1 MDIAGDRRA
10 QSVQVG
16 VVILFGFLVLAF
28 AGYQATV
35 VPQQNGEVE
44 FNHFEE
50 VETQVSELR
59 SDAMDAAA
67 DERSRSVDVD
77 LGTRYP
83 ARSIAVNPSPVS
95 GSLRTSN
102 VGAVEVNSLGTDAS
116 ALCSDSGAS
125 PIESRSVV
133 YRPNYNQY
141 REARNVTFENT
152 FVARGFQNGNRYGP
166 QSLVVPDADGT
177 TEINLQVLTGSL
189 SGSGE
194 ETRTVNLYPSRT
206 FEQTFSVTSQ
216 FSIVVPSR
224 VPPSEWEDELLS
236 EAIDQGVVVDVTDAD
251 DGDTDRVRI
260 HFDPVSDYA
269 VSCSVVGLNAQPAY
283 VPPSSSGSAGSGGPG
298 SGDGAYAT
306 VWQSPAGQ
314 TGTSSCNEE
323 DCTFD
328 AGAGGTLT
336 LTADTEPTAD
346 DTDVVFAVNNTSVA
360 TVTPETDTTG
370 PEGEASTDLTPITD
384 GVVKVYASSGGS
396 GDAINVTVTN
406 AGGAGAG
413 QVVFEDQDDDVLR
426 TTDGNGGLT
435 TISTSHGDITA
446 LGPSETDYTG
456 DGTADVPFV
465 ENNRLYY
472 VNASGSPQVVDSS
485 GVVDGSRLGIGDW
498 DGDLTVEVTYVRNG
512 YLWQVEYGE
521 SPEPLCQNGN
531 TNCSDAQKYDASAV
545 SGVGDYATSVVGN
558 ELVYVDSSDAIRY
571 VNTQSGGSIPTG
583 ATVETANAVS
593 PPADFNNDGALEVA
607 YVDNTQSTISLVNSS
622 GPAGQITGINKAGYY
637 SLGAMDWKGSAT
649 GTPAVIYV
657 ETGANKLYYADAT
670 DGSNGKLTN
679 ENGQDEKAKT
689 DSDVT

>member
-50 VETQVSELR
+50 VGTQVSELR

-166 QSLVVPDADGT
+166 QSLVVPDAGGT

-194 ETRTVNLYPSRT
+194 ETTTVNLYPSRT
-206 FEQTFSVTSQ
+206 FERTFSVTSQ

-283 VPPSSSGSAGSGGPG
+283 VPPSSSGSGGSGGPG

-396 GDAINVTVTN
+396 GDAINVTISN
-406 AGGAGAG
+406 AGGGVG
-413 QVVFEDQDDDVLR
+413 NSLR
-426 TTDGNGGLT
+426 SASVEN
-435 TISTSHGDITA
+435 
-446 LGPSETDYTG
+446 LGTG
-456 DGTADVPFV
+456 DSEQDLTFTLDRDLTSGETVTIDLSDPQAANQVDYRSATASADTTGRATFTARDTTNAEITYTAYGS
-465 ENNRLYY
+465 ENEGDT
-472 VNASGSPQVVDSS
+472 VTVMISGFDASGPQAANNSP
-485 GVVDGSRLGIGDW
+485 
-498 DGDLTVEVTYVRNG
+498 
-512 YLWQVEYGE
+512 
-521 SPEPLCQNGN
+521 
-531 TNCSDAQKYDASAV
+531 YDV
-545 SGVGDYATSVVGN
+545 IF
-558 ELVYVDSSDAIRY
+558 E
-571 VNTQSGGSIPTG
+571 
-583 ATVETANAVS
+583 
-593 PPADFNNDGALEVA
+593 
-607 YVDNTQSTISLVNSS
+607 
-622 GPAGQITGINKAGYY
+622 GPAGDTITEQF
-637 SLGAMDWKGSAT
+637 SVS
-649 GTPAVIYV
+649 
-657 ETGANKLYYADAT
+657 
-670 DGSNGKLTN
+670 
-679 ENGQDEKAKT
+679 
-689 DSDVT
+689 